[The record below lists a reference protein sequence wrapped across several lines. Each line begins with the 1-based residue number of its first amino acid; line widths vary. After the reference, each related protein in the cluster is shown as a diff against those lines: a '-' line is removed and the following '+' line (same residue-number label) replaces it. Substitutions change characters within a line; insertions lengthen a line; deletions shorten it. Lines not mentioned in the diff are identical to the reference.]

1 MGYHMNTDNDTKE
14 KLLVC
19 AREEFME
26 KGFQNASLRKICSK
40 AGVTTGA
47 VYFFFGDKEG
57 LLTGL
62 VDDVYQSVLHMISNH
77 LSEMSDS
84 GFAAH
89 KHEIGDHDSFVEE
102 LVHEMYQDH
111 DAVVLLMSKSTGS
124 KYEDAIDDIISLI
137 EAKLSDVAGK
147 YADSIHGKKVNKY
160 MIHWLS
166 HLSVMSFVHA
176 LTHIEDEKETLEF
189 MKPAMD
195 HLILGWTNF
204 IFEDVEE

>member
-1 MGYHMNTDNDTKE
+1 MKTDNDTRE
-14 KLLVC
+14 KLLIC
-19 AREEFME
+19 AKEEFME

-57 LLTGL
+57 VLTGL
-62 VDDVYQSVLHMISNH
+62 VDDVYQSVMHTVGNH

-89 KHEIGDHDSFVEE
+89 GHEIGDHDDFVEE
-102 LVHEMYQDH
+102 LVHELYQDQ
-111 DAVVLLMSKSTGS
+111 DAVVLLMSKATGS
-124 KYEDAIDDIISLI
+124 KYENIVDDIISLI
-137 EAKLSDVAGK
+137 EARLSDVAGK
-147 YADSIHGKKVNKY
+147 YADSAQGKKVNQY

-176 LTHIEDEKETLEF
+176 VTHIEDEKEALKF

-204 IFEDVEE
+204 IFADSIA

>member
-1 MGYHMNTDNDTKE
+1 MKTDNDTRE
-14 KLLVC
+14 KLLIC
-19 AREEFME
+19 AKEEFME

-62 VDDVYQSVLHMISNH
+62 VDDVYQSVMHTVGNH

-89 KHEIGDHDSFVEE
+89 GHEIGDHDDFVEE
-102 LVHEMYQDH
+102 LVHELYQDQ
-111 DAVVLLMSKSTGS
+111 DAVVLLMSKATGS
-124 KYEDAIDDIISLI
+124 KYENIVDDIISLL
-137 EAKLSDVAGK
+137 EARLSDVAGK
-147 YADSIHGKKVNKY
+147 YADSVKGKKVNQY

-176 LTHIEDEKETLEF
+176 VTHIEDEKEALKF

-204 IFEDVEE
+204 IFADSIA

>member
-1 MGYHMNTDNDTKE
+1 MKADNDTKE

-19 AREEFME
+19 AKEEFME

-47 VYFFFGDKEG
+47 VYFFFGDKDG
-57 LLTGL
+57 LFAGL
-62 VDDVYQSVLHMISNH
+62 VDDVYQSVIHTISNH
-77 LSEMSDS
+77 LNEMSDS

-89 KHEIGDHDSFVEE
+89 AHEIGDHDSFVEE
-102 LVHEMYQDH
+102 LVHELYQNQ
-111 DAVVLLMSKSTGS
+111 DAVVLLMSKATGS
-124 KYEDAIDDIISLI
+124 KFENVVDDLISLV
-137 EAKLSDVAGK
+137 ESKLSDVAGK
-147 YADSIHGKKVNKY
+147 YANSVKGKQVNQY

-176 LTHIEDEKETLEF
+176 LTHIEDEKEALRF
-189 MKPAMD
+189 MKPSMD

>member
-1 MGYHMNTDNDTKE
+1 MNTDNDTKE
-14 KLLVC
+14 NLLDC
-19 AREEFME
+19 AKEEFME

-57 LLTGL
+57 LLAGL
-62 VDDVYQSVLHMISNH
+62 VDDVYQSVLQTISNH

-89 KHEIGDHDSFVEE
+89 SHEIGDHDVFVEE
-102 LVHEMYQDH
+102 LVHELYQNH

-124 KYEDAIDDIISLI
+124 KYENIVDSIISLL
-137 EAKLSDVAGK
+137 ESKLSDLAGK
-147 YADSIHGKKVNKY
+147 YADSVRGKRINPY

-176 LTHIEDEKETLEF
+176 VTHIEDEKEALKF
-189 MKPAMD
+189 MKPSMD

>member
-1 MGYHMNTDNDTKE
+1 MKADNDTKE
-14 KLLVC
+14 KLLIC

-40 AGVTTGA
+40 SGVTTGA
-47 VYFFFGDKEG
+47 VYFFFRDKEG
-57 LLTGL
+57 LLAGV
-62 VDDVYQSVLHMISNH
+62 VDDVYQRVLHTISNH

-89 KHEIGDHDSFVEE
+89 AHEIGDHDSFIEE
-102 LVHEMYQDH
+102 LVHELYKDH
-111 DAVVLLMSKSTGS
+111 DAVVILMSKSIGT
-124 KYEDAIDDIISLI
+124 KYEGVIDDIISLI

-147 YADSIHGKKVNKY
+147 YADSVHGKKVNKH

-176 LTHIEDEKETLEF
+176 LTHIEDEKEALEF

-204 IFEDVEE
+204 IFEEVEE